1 MLMEVKKSLKLMGY
15 YFKFNISSVM
25 EYRVSF
31 LVQCFGMILN
41 NSAFIFFW
49 WILFKNVN
57 TSGGYGFKDEMML
70 WAIMSTSF
78 GLCFVAFG
86 NVNQITRMILN
97 GELDT
102 YLLQPKDPLINILCS
117 KTIVSAWGDT
127 LYGVILFFIIKG
139 FDVRGFL
146 LFLIFCI
153 AGALMFASV
162 LVTFHA
168 LSFYAGNTEGLAQT
182 VTEFFISFS
191 IYPEGIFNNAVK
203 YVLYTV
209 IPVAFIVYIP
219 SKVINQF
226 SIVMLL
232 EVLGVALIWMV
243 LAYTMFYRGLKRYES
258 GNLIINKL

>member
-1 MLMEVKKSLKLMGY
+1 MGY

-25 EYRVSF
+25 EYRMSF
-31 LVQCFGMILN
+31 LIQCFGMILN

-57 TSGGYGFKDEMML
+57 TIGGYGFKEEMML
-70 WAIMSTSF
+70 WALMSTSF
-78 GLCFVAFG
+78 GLCFVVFG

-97 GELDT
+97 GELDS

-127 LYGVILFFIIKG
+127 LYGVILFFIIRG
-139 FDVRGFL
+139 FDIKALLLFL
-146 LFLIFCI
+146 LFSITDALIFS
-153 AGALMFASV
+153 SV

-168 LSFYAGNTEGLAQT
+168 LSFYAGSAEGLAQT

-191 IYPEGIFNNAVK
+191 IYPEGIFNNGIK

-219 SKVINQF
+219 AKLINQF

-232 EVLGVALIWMV
+232 EVLGVTLLWMV
-243 LAYTMFYRGLKRYES
+243 IAYTVFYKGLKKYES

>member
-1 MLMEVKKSLKLMGY
+1 MLMEVKKSLKLMGHY
-15 YFKFNISSVM
+15 LKFNISSVM

-49 WILFKNVN
+49 WILFENVN
-57 TSGGYGFKDEMML
+57 TIGGYGFKDEMML
-70 WAIMSTSF
+70 WALMSTSF
-78 GLCFVAFG
+78 GLCFVVFG
-86 NVNQITRMILN
+86 NVNQITRMIIN

-139 FDVRGFL
+139 FDVGSFL
-146 LFLIFCI
+146 LFLLFSIT
-153 AGALMFASV
+153 GALIFASV

-168 LSFYAGNTEGLAQT
+168 LSFYAGNTDGLAQT

-203 YVLYTV
+203 SILYTV

-219 SKVINQF
+219 AKVINQF
-226 SIVMLL
+226 SLIMIL
-232 EVLGVALIWMV
+232 EVLGVALLWMI
-243 LAYTMFYRGLKRYES
+243 LAYTIFYKGLKRYES